1 MFVAATRAARSRAA
15 SGGTVTGTGGQAAV
29 NALRRRL
36 LHACNVQARASDN
49 GGIRM
54 HVAAAAAAV
63 ACPHAPVS
71 RPTAW
76 SLQHASCFS
85 SVPDDGGGS
94 DDASPPEPTDS
105 HDGDDGDDADGAGVP
120 SDGAD
125 ANDNATADGRAPPT
139 HAPESELE
147 QSLRPL
153 EVVNYLDSHIVGQS
167 DAKRAVAIAMRN
179 RWRRRQLPKDL
190 MKEVTPRNVLMIGP
204 TGCGKT
210 EVARRMATLS
220 EAPFIK
226 VEATKFTEVGYHGRD
241 VDQIVRD
248 LMDVSMTLTRKKQTD
263 KMREEA
269 KGLVEERILDLLTG
283 PASGAAAGA
292 GGDAAAGGGAG
303 AATNSSR
310 ETFRTML
317 RGGQL
322 DEQNVEVDVPVSHGE
337 KGGGAGGEIVF
348 GGDASNPNIAAMN
361 EVISKLTAGGGPG
374 AKRVPTERKTLPVS
388 EARDVILD
396 IELERLLENVDL
408 KKEAIA
414 AVEESGI
421 VFMDEIDKI
430 CSSKDYMSKSADA
443 SAEGVQRDLLP
454 LVEGTT
460 ISTKYG
466 NVNTDYILFIASG
479 AFHAVKPSDMLPELQ
494 GRLPIRVELNGLT
507 EDDLYKILTEPVANL
522 LRQQTE
528 LLATEGVSLKFED
541 DAAREIARM
550 AALLNRTV
558 ENIGARRLHTVIERI
573 METMSFEAAEMDDG
587 SELVVDK
594 ALVKERLSEVMV
606 SSDLSRYIL

>member
-1 MFVAATRAARSRAA
+1 MPGRY
-15 SGGTVTGTGGQAAV
+15 
-29 NALRRRL
+29 
-36 LHACNVQARASDN
+36 
-49 GGIRM
+49 
-54 HVAAAAAAV
+54 
-63 ACPHAPVS
+63 
-71 RPTAW
+71 
-76 SLQHASCFS
+76 FS
-85 SVPDDGGGS
+85 SVPDNGG
-94 DDASPPEPTDS
+94 DDDSSAPPESDEADVPEVVQTDDS
-105 HDGDDGDDADGAGVP
+105 AADVTPGPAK
-120 SDGAD
+120 
-125 ANDNATADGRAPPT
+125 
-139 HAPESELE
+139 HAPESDLE
-147 QSLRPL
+147 HSLRPL
-153 EVVNYLDSHIVGQS
+153 EVVNYLNSHIVGQA

-241 VDQIVRD
+241 VDQIIRD
-248 LMDVSMTLTRKKQTD
+248 LMDISMTLTRKKQTE
-263 KMREEA
+263 KLREEA
-269 KGLVEERILDLLTG
+269 RGLVEERILDLLTG
-283 PASGAAAGA
+283 PSA
-292 GGDAAAGGGAG
+292 DADAGGGSV
-303 AATNSSR
+303 TSSSR
-310 ETFRTML
+310 ETFRNML
-317 RGGQL
+317 RGGHL
-322 DEQNVEVDVPVSHGE
+322 DDQTVDVDVPVSQGE
-337 KGGGAGGEIVF
+337 KSGGGEIVF
-348 GGDASNPNIAAMN
+348 GGEGNPNIAAMN

-374 AKRVPTERKTLPVS
+374 GKRGVPTERKTLSVS

-408 KKEAIA
+408 KKEAVA

-430 CSSKDYMSKSADA
+430 CSSKDFMSKSADA

-507 EDDLYKILTEPVANL
+507 EEDLYKILTEPVANL

-528 LLATEGVSLKFED
+528 LLATEGVILKFED

-573 METMSFEAAEMDDG
+573 MESISFEAAEMKDG
-587 SELVVDK
+587 TEIVVDK
-594 ALVKERLSEVMV
+594 TLVKERLSEVMV